1 MQAFFHWLVA
11 NIADLGY
18 LGIVVLMAVES
29 SVVPLP
35 SELVIPPAGYL
46 AARGEMSLPL
56 VVVAGAVGSV
66 AGALINYALAAFVGL
81 PVLRRYGK
89 FLLISSRS
97 LDRAQTFFD
106 RHGEISTLIGRLV
119 PVVRHLISIP
129 AGICRMRLSHFVA
142 FTAIGAGVWC
152 AVLAYIGWLLGKH
165 EQALQ
170 EAAVQAYTHRAL
182 VWVLIAAAIV
192 LAAYVYWNRTRRVPS
207 RAAAGNATAG
217 RADAGPDGRAADE
230 RA

>member
-1 MQAFFHWLVA
+1 MQAFFHWLVG

-56 VVVAGAVGSV
+56 VIISGAVGSV
-66 AGALINYALAAFVGL
+66 GGALINYVIAAFVGL

-89 FLLISSRS
+89 FLLISGRS
-97 LDRAQTFFD
+97 LDRAQLFFD

-129 AGICRMRLSHFVA
+129 AGICRMRLSRFMA

-152 AVLAYIGWLLGKH
+152 TVLAYIGWLLGKH

-170 EAAVQAYTHRAL
+170 AAAVQAYSHRAL
-182 VWVLIAAAIV
+182 VWVLIAAAAV
-192 LAAYVYWNRTRRVPS
+192 VAAYVYWDRTRRAP
-207 RAAAGNATAG
+207 GAG
-217 RADAGPDGRAADE
+217 RPDE
-230 RA
+230 RT

>member
-1 MQAFFHWLVA
+1 
-11 NIADLGY
+11 
-18 LGIVVLMAVES
+18 
-29 SVVPLP
+29 
-35 SELVIPPAGYL
+35 
-46 AARGEMSLPL
+46 MSLPL
-56 VVVAGAVGSV
+56 VIVAGAVGSV
-66 AGALINYALAAFVGL
+66 AGALLNYALAAFVGL

-129 AGICRMRLSHFVA
+129 AGICRMRLSHFMA
-142 FTAIGAGVWC
+142 FTAIGAGIWC

-182 VWVLIAAAIV
+182 VWVLIAAAV
-192 LAAYVYWNRTRRVPS
+192 VVAAYVYWNRTRRGPA
-207 RAAAGNATAG
+207 REATGKPAAGRT
-217 RADAGPDGRAADE
+217 DAGPDRRAADE

>member
-66 AGALINYALAAFVGL
+66 AGALLNYALAAFVGL

-106 RHGEISTLIGRLV
+106 RHGEI
-119 PVVRHLISIP
+119 
-129 AGICRMRLSHFVA
+129 
-142 FTAIGAGVWC
+142 
-152 AVLAYIGWLLGKH
+152 
-165 EQALQ
+165 
-170 EAAVQAYTHRAL
+170 
-182 VWVLIAAAIV
+182 
-192 LAAYVYWNRTRRVPS
+192 
-207 RAAAGNATAG
+207 
-217 RADAGPDGRAADE
+217 
-230 RA
+230 

>member
-1 MQAFFHWLVA
+1 MQAFFHWLVG

-46 AARGEMSLPL
+46 AARGGMNLPL
-56 VVVAGAVGSV
+56 VIIAGAVGSV
-66 AGALINYALAAFVGL
+66 AGALINYTIAAFVGL

-89 FLLISSRS
+89 FLLISGRS
-97 LDRAQTFFD
+97 LDRAQLFFD

-129 AGICRMRLSHFVA
+129 AGICASATSWRSPPSARASGA
-142 FTAIGAGVWC
+142 PCSPTSAGSWGSTSRRSRRRRCRRTAIGRWC
-152 AVLAYIGWLLGKH
+152 GC
-165 EQALQ
+165 
-170 EAAVQAYTHRAL
+170 
-182 VWVLIAAAIV
+182 
-192 LAAYVYWNRTRRVPS
+192 
-207 RAAAGNATAG
+207 
-217 RADAGPDGRAADE
+217 
-230 RA
+230 